1 MFLNWLGCSIECISE
16 SPSFRK
22 SLLFSRFENLIN
34 DLVTMAE
41 RIRTLLLGATAL
53 THAFSLASVLQP
65 TPPIG
70 FNDWSQSECGLNEY
84 VFVKT
89 AHAMVNNGLLAAGYN
104 RINVDD
110 CWSTF
115 FRAVNG
121 SMVWNSEKFPHGL
134 PWLTSYLKELG
145 FSPGIYTDA
154 GNLSCGGYPGAY
166 GYGELDAQTFAEWG
180 FEYLKLDGC
189 NMPTETEEEYREVYG
204 KWHEILSNMESPI
217 VFSKSAPAY
226 FAEAANLTDWFSVMD
241 WVPKFGQL
249 ARHSRDTLV

>member
-1 MFLNWLGCSIECISE
+1 MLEHFFQGCK
-16 SPSFRK
+16 R
-22 SLLFSRFENLIN
+22 
-34 DLVTMAE
+34 
-41 RIRTLLLGATAL
+41 
-53 THAFSLASVLQP
+53 
-65 TPPIG
+65 
-70 FNDWSQSECGLNEY
+70 
-84 VFVKT
+84 
-89 AHAMVNNGLLAAGYN
+89 
-104 RINVDD
+104 VD
-110 CWSTF
+110 
-115 FRAVNG
+115 
-121 SMVWNSEKFPHGL
+121 
-134 PWLTSYLKELG
+134 ELG